1 MNNISLIVVDDHELV
16 REGICNFLETKDDLK
31 VLAQA
36 SSGYEAIDLVRQHQ
50 PDIVLMD
57 LRMEGLDGVEA
68 TRIIKEQN
76 PRIRV
81 IILSSYHDDEYIFPA
96 LRAGANSFILKDIGA
111 QELVEAI
118 YTTFKGDT
126 VLNPQIASRI
136 LRDTYGPK
144 SIDANPF
151 VELTKRELEILKLIA
166 YGKNNTV
173 ISNELKI
180 AKGTVKG
187 HVTNILSKLN
197 LHDRT
202 QAAVYAW
209 QEGIVRRK

>member
-1 MNNISLIVVDDHELV
+1 MNISLIVVDDHELV
-16 REGICNFLETKDDLK
+16 REGICNFLESKEDLN

-36 SSGYEAIDLVRQHQ
+36 SSGEEAISLVKLHQ

-57 LRMEGLDGVEA
+57 LRMEGIDGVEA
-68 TRIIKEQN
+68 TKRIKEDN
-76 PRIRV
+76 PKIKV
-81 IILSSYHDDEYIFPA
+81 IILSSYHEDEYIFPA
-96 LRAGANSFILKDIGA
+96 LRAGANSFILKDIGP
-111 QELVEAI
+111 QELVDAI
-118 YTTFKGDT
+118 YTTYKGDT
-126 VLNPQIASRI
+126 VLNPQIATRI
-136 LRDTYGPK
+136 LRDSYGPK
-144 SIDANPF
+144 NLETNPF

-166 YGKNNTV
+166 QGKNNSL
-173 ISNELKI
+173 ISDELQI

-197 LHDRT
+197 LNDRT